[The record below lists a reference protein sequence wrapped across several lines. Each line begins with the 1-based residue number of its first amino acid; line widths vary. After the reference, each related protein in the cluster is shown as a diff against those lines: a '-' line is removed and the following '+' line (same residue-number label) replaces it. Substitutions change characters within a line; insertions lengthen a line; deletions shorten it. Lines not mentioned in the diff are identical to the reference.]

1 MNEYYFHLDHLTV
14 GYDKKPLIKDICI
27 GIEKGEIVTLIG
39 PNGSGKSTILKS
51 ITRQLKLVGGNVE
64 FDGKNLHELSFREL
78 STKMAVVL
86 TERMKPELMTCH
98 DIVATGR
105 YPYTGRLG
113 MLTREDEE
121 KVEKAMRAVHAEELG
136 GRDFNAISDGQRQRV
151 LLARAICQEPE
162 ILILDEPTSY
172 LDVKYKLEFLSVL
185 QEMKRKKKLTVIMSL
200 HEIELAEI
208 ISDQILCIRE
218 HRVDRMGTPAEVLDK
233 GYIAKLF
240 DITAGSYE
248 ETTGNVE
255 LPAPRG
261 EPEVFVMAGGGSGRS
276 VYRKL
281 QREGTPFATGI
292 LFRNDLD
299 YPTAR
304 ALAGKVIVTEA
315 FEPVPRETLQ
325 EAKNILSNC
334 KKLICCRKSFGSFEK
349 ENEELLNWA
358 QEKEIEIEFQNAGE
372 IWYRRR
378 AIPEKSNIREE

>member
-151 LLARAICQEPE
+151 LLARALCQEPE
-162 ILILDEPTSY
+162 ILVLDEPTSF
-172 LDVKYKLEFLSVL
+172 LDIRHKLELLSTLKELVAERQLAVVL
-185 QEMKRKKKLTVIMSL
+185 SL
-200 HEIELAEI
+200 HELDLAQRVSDLVVCVHNNSIEKVGPPE
-208 ISDQILCIRE
+208 
-218 HRVDRMGTPAEVLDK
+218 EVFTED
-233 GYIAKLF
+233 YIARLYELSPG
-240 DITAGSYE
+240 IYSAAYGSL
-248 ETTGNVE
+248 E
-255 LPAPRG
+255 LPRIPG
-261 EPEVFVMAGGGSGRS
+261 PPKVFVIGGGGSGIPA
-276 VYRKL
+276 YRRL
-281 QREGTPFATGI
+281 RRQGIPFAAGI
-292 LFRNDLD
+292 LQEHDLD
-299 YPTAR
+299 FPAAK
-304 ALAGKVIVTEA
+304 ALAVDVISSPA
-315 FEPVPRETLQ
+315 FQPIEEGEYIQALAVLKTCETVL
-325 EAKNILSNC
+325 
-334 KKLICCRKSFGSFEK
+334 CCCPGFGPD
-349 ENEELLNWA
+349 NDANRRLLNAA
-358 QEKEIEIEFQNAGE
+358 QETGKPVVFSEGV
-372 IWYRRR
+372 
-378 AIPEKSNIREE
+378 SHGL